1 MAIVHTIRTW
11 PKRIGTSWTIIR
23 LLGPCLLWEKDVYDT
38 WSHIS
43 PQLRNVIKNAN
54 VFLCFLNE
62 FRTGRA
68 LNRSWWR
75 NVWRSR
81 TRWILW
87 QRWVFLSHPSSAII
101 HSVSLKAPQPPRALT
116 AIGGLSTRISM
127 TTILTNECGVGGG
140 PARPIHQSA
149 GRLSSSRSLH
159 SLVQPSM
166 GKPHVIIRSRRRCA
180 VDLVSGTH
188 SMWPHDF
195 PCAITHPFVWP
206 PGPAQHVAATDPIID
221 QGV

>member
-1 MAIVHTIRTW
+1 MLPKWIQNRASIKQIVVE
-11 PKRIGTSWTIIR
+11 KRLEVENLVNSMTAMGLLITSIER
-23 LLGPCLLWEKDVYDT
+23 HH
-38 WSHIS
+38 S
-43 PQLRNVIKNAN
+43 
-54 VFLCFLNE
+54 
-62 FRTGRA
+62 FR
-68 LNRSWWR
+68 
-75 NVWRSR
+75 V
-81 TRWILW
+81 
-87 QRWVFLSHPSSAII
+87 
-101 HSVSLKAPQPPRALT
+101 
-116 AIGGLSTRISM
+116 IGGLCTRISM